1 MSSLPSASPA
11 SRAAGSV
18 RTRLQRAAL
27 ELFVELGYDGT
38 TVDEIAER
46 AGVGRTTFFRAF
58 RSKEDVIFPHHDEL
72 LEQVRARLAAASTRH
87 GLVAVS
93 EASSL
98 VMRHYLDEG
107 DLAVRRY
114 HLTRSVPSL
123 RDREVAGMRQY
134 QRAFRDHIATWMD
147 DDLRA
152 ELMAVSVTTACN
164 AVLRRLLRGELD
176 DPWPAFHAAM
186 NQVLELFAERP
197 VGDGPAVIVVGD
209 LGDAPTDPAVIG
221 AAVERALRARS

>member
-1 MSSLPSASPA
+1 MTSLPPTSPA

-27 ELFVELGYDGT
+27 DLFDEKGYDGT

-72 LEQVRARLAAASTRH
+72 LEQVRGRLDAASARH

-134 QRAFRDHIATWMD
+134 QRAFRDHIATWME

-164 AVLRRLLRGELD
+164 AVLRRLLRGSLD
-176 DPWPAFHAAM
+176 DPWPAFDAAM
-186 NQVLELFAERP
+186 DQVLDLFAERP
-197 VGDGPAVIVVGD
+197 AGEAPAVIVVTD
-209 LGDAPTDPAVIG
+209 VAAQADPAAVG
-221 AAVERALRARS
+221 AAVERALRVRA

>member
-1 MSSLPSASPA
+1 MSVTPSASPA
-11 SRAAGSV
+11 YRATGSV

-27 ELFVELGYDGT
+27 DLFDEQGYDGT

-72 LEQVRARLAAASTRH
+72 LEQVRARLTAASTRH

-93 EASSL
+93 EAASL
-98 VMRHYLDEG
+98 VLRHYLDEG

-134 QRAFRDHIATWMD
+134 QRAFRDHIGSWME

-164 AVLRRLLRGELD
+164 AVLRRLLRGELN
-176 DPWPAFHAAM
+176 DPWPVFHDAM
-186 NQVLELFAERP
+186 GQVLELFAEPAR
-197 VGDGPAVIVVGD
+197 GGGPTVVVVGQ
-209 LGDAPTDPAVIG
+209 LGSQEPGDVA
-221 AAVERALRARS
+221 AAVERALRSRA